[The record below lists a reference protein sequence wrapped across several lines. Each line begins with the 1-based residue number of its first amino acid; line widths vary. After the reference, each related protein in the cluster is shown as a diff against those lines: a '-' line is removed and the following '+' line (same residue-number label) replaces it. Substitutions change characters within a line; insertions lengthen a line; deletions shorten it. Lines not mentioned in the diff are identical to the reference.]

1 MFQLCSEGYFKTMGR
16 HLLSGRLLTESDVD
30 AARPFAVINDTFAK
44 THFKNEDPIGQ
55 KIKFNLFDE
64 LPQSTKDQYFEVIG
78 VVADAKNRGLQ
89 QGIEPEAYI
98 PYTVTGAME
107 RGILVRTGVEPMSM
121 LMLVRREIWAVD
133 RNVALT
139 LTGTLEGY
147 LQQFSYAGPKFGL
160 ILLGVFATV
169 GLVLVSIGV
178 FSVMAYS
185 VSLQTH
191 EIGIR
196 MALGA
201 PISDV
206 LKMVLSKGLRLITL
220 GMVLGV
226 LASIALT
233 RFVAS
238 QFWGVSPRDPITFI
252 GVMVLLAAVGTAACL
267 VPARRATRVDPLIAL
282 RYE

>member
-16 HLLSGRLLTESDVD
+16 HLLRGRLLSESVVD
-30 AARPFAVINDTFAK
+30 AARPVAVVNETLAK
-44 THFKNEDPIGQ
+44 TYFGKEDPIGQ

-64 LPQSTKDQYFEVIG
+64 LPQSPKDQYFEIIG

-89 QGIEPEAYI
+89 QGIEPEAYV
-98 PYTVTGAME
+98 PYTITGAME
-107 RGILVRTGVEPMSM
+107 RGILVRTGVEPLSM

-133 RNVALT
+133 RNVAIT
-139 LTGTLEGY
+139 LTGSLEGY

-169 GLVLVSIGV
+169 GLVLVAIGV

-201 PISDV
+201 PTNTV
-206 LKMVLSKGLRLITL
+206 LRMVLRKGLRLIGVGIAL
-220 GMVLGV
+220 GL

-233 RFVAS
+233 RLVAS
-238 QFWGVSPRDPITFI
+238 QFWGVSPHDPLTF
-252 GVMVLLAAVGTAACL
+252 GGVLLVLLVVGTVACL
-267 VPARRATRVDPLIAL
+267 VPALRATRVDPLVAL